1 MNQSPEKRAADIQAS
16 VLRCTCFN
24 LRKAAR
30 AVTQMYDE
38 ALRPSGLRATQF
50 SLLMLIRGMGP
61 ISITD
66 LAEKAVMDRTT
77 LKRNVELL
85 EREGL
90 VRIESGEDARV
101 RELRITSAAEA
112 RLKEALPLWQRAQ
125 AHVTKELGQGRSD
138 RLLSDLAAAVATAER
153 SA

>member
-1 MNQSPEKRAADIQAS
+1 MSQSSSQQAYEVQAA

-38 ALRPSGLRATQF
+38 FLRPSGIRCTQF

-61 ISITD
+61 IRISD

-77 LKRNVELL
+77 LKRNLELL
-85 EREGL
+85 QQDGL
-90 VRIESGEDARV
+90 VRVTAGADARV
-101 RELRITSAAEA
+101 REVSLTAAAEK
-112 RLKEALPLWQRAQ
+112 RLAEALPLWQRAQ
-125 AHVTKELGQGRSD
+125 THITAQLGATRSD
-138 RLLSDLAAAVATAER
+138 RLLGDLAAAIKTTGAPV
-153 SA
+153 

>member
-1 MNQSPEKRAADIQAS
+1 MSQSSCQRAQEVQAA

-38 ALRPSGLRATQF
+38 FLRPAGIRCTQF

-61 ISITD
+61 IRISD

-77 LKRNVELL
+77 LKRNLELL
-85 EREGL
+85 QQEGL
-90 VRIESGEDARV
+90 VRVTAGADARV
-101 RELRITSAAEA
+101 REVSLTAAAEK
-112 RLKEALPLWQRAQ
+112 RLAEALPLWQRAQ
-125 AHVTKELGQGRSD
+125 THITGQLGATRSD
-138 RLLSDLAAAVATAER
+138 RLLGDLAAAIKTTGAPV
-153 SA
+153 

>member
-1 MNQSPEKRAADIQAS
+1 MNTSPAPTSKDIQAA

-38 ALRPSGLRATQF
+38 FLRPSGLRVTQF

-61 ISITD
+61 IRITD
-66 LAEKAVMDRTT
+66 LAEEAVMDRTT
-77 LKRNVELL
+77 LKRNIELL

-90 VRIESGEDARV
+90 VRIEAGEDARV
-101 RELRITSAAEA
+101 REVTLAPTAEK
-112 RLKEALPLWQRAQ
+112 RLVEALPLWQRAQ
-125 AHVTKELGQGRSD
+125 AQVTSELGQGRSD
-138 RLLSDLAAAVATAER
+138 RLLADLSAAITTAER
-153 SA
+153 SV